1 MAEEIVGVKIE
12 IDGSKATQQ
21 LGSIRTQIRAATLA
35 VVEAQE
41 KFGDYSKEAF
51 AAAKNLA
58 LLKDKIQDASETAAL
73 FDPAKKFQAVT
84 GTIQA
89 MAGAFSAAQGAIGLM
104 GIESKEVEKAI
115 LKVQSAM
122 ALSQGLSTIANSAE
136 DFKRLASIVKM
147 QVVSAFSTLKG
158 AIAATGLGL
167 LAITLGYVVTNF
179 DQVQKILTKL
189 IPGFAEF
196 SKVVGGL
203 VQKFTDF
210 VGITSESE
218 RNLEKLAKTSAKRK
232 EALQDELKILEA
244 SGASE
249 KELGAIRKK
258 IVNEDLDNLRKK
270 LSITGKLSEEEQKQ
284 FRDLKNELLVINAQG
299 NKALADQQ
307 KKADDEAQKARDER
321 DAKWI
326 ENEQKRIDRLFELSK
341 MGSSDYERK
350 LADLQAQYDADLVL
364 FADNE
369 NIKALAK
376 KKYDEAVFQATKDE
390 KERIRNL
397 EDDEADKK
405 IKKLEK
411 DGDKERAATLK
422 TQTLISGAMNKS
434 LQKAKDDELKITKLT
449 QDEKLSII
457 SGAVQMGIKMAG
469 EGSVVGKALAIA
481 DATINT
487 YAGATRALKDLPPPF
502 SYIAAATTIAA
513 GLMNVQQILA
523 TPIPSSAG
531 VSDTSS
537 SGSIGGAA
545 PIAPRMDIPQ
555 PTELGAASL
564 NTISNVV
571 ARAYVVE
578 SDITGSQQRISRIQ
592 NAARF

>member
-203 VQKFTDF
+203 VEKFTDF

-218 RNLEKLAKTSAKRK
+218 RNLEKLAKSSAKRK
-232 EALQDELKILEA
+232 EALQSELKVLEA

-249 KELGAIRKK
+249 KELGAIRKR

-270 LSITGKLSEEEQKQ
+270 LSITGNLSEEEQKQ

-350 LADLQAQYDADLVL
+350 LADLRAQYDADLVL
-364 FADNE
+364 FEDNE
-369 NIKALAK
+369 KVKALAK

-390 KERIRNL
+390 KERIKNL

-411 DGDKERAATLK
+411 ERDKQFAETLK
-422 TQTLISGAMNKS
+422 TQNLISGAMNKS
-434 LQKAKDDELKITKLT
+434 LQNQKDNELKITKLT

>member
-1 MAEEIVGVKIE
+1 M
-12 IDGSKATQQ
+12 
-21 LGSIRTQIRAATLA
+21 
-35 VVEAQE
+35 
-41 KFGDYSKEAF
+41 
-51 AAAKNLA
+51 
-58 LLKDKIQDASETAAL
+58 
-73 FDPAKKFQAVT
+73 
-84 GTIQA
+84 
-89 MAGAFSAAQGAIGLM
+89 
-104 GIESKEVEKAI
+104 
-115 LKVQSAM
+115 
-122 ALSQGLSTIANSAE
+122 
-136 DFKRLASIVKM
+136 
-147 QVVSAFSTLKG
+147 
-158 AIAATGLGL
+158 
-167 LAITLGYVVTNF
+167 
-179 DQVQKILTKL
+179 
-189 IPGFAEF
+189 
-196 SKVVGGL
+196 
-203 VQKFTDF
+203 
-210 VGITSESE
+210 
-218 RNLEKLAKTSAKRK
+218 
-232 EALQDELKILEA
+232 
-244 SGASE
+244 
-249 KELGAIRKK
+249 
-258 IVNEDLDNLRKK
+258 
-270 LSITGKLSEEEQKQ
+270 
-284 FRDLKNELLVINAQG
+284 INAQG

-350 LADLQAQYDADLVL
+350 LADLRAQYDADLVL
-364 FADNE
+364 FEDNE
-369 NIKALAK
+369 KVKALAK

-390 KERIRNL
+390 KERIKNL

-411 DGDKERAATLK
+411 ERDKQFAETLK
-422 TQTLISGAMNKS
+422 TQNLISGAMNKS
-434 LQKAKDDELKITKLT
+434 LQNQKDNELKITKLT

>member
-203 VQKFTDF
+203 VEKFTDF

-218 RNLEKLAKTSAKRK
+218 RNLEKLTKSSAKRK
-232 EALQDELKILEA
+232 EALQSELKVLEA

-249 KELGAIRKK
+249 KELGAIRKR

-270 LSITGKLSEEEQKQ
+270 LSITGNLSEEEQKQ

-350 LADLQAQYDADLVL
+350 LADLRAQYDADLVL
-364 FADNE
+364 FEDNE
-369 NIKALAK
+369 KVKALAK

-390 KERIRNL
+390 KERIKNL

-411 DGDKERAATLK
+411 ERDKQFAETLK
-422 TQTLISGAMNKS
+422 TQNLISGAMNKS
-434 LQKAKDDELKITKLT
+434 LQNQKDNELKITKLT